1 MFSSHLHH
9 VLRCPCGLLRLPT
22 HGLDIIETSGRT
34 PIIRDKAKPR
44 EKQKQQLEPIEEDA
58 LCVNGKKRERETCQ
72 APSLTRDAS
81 AQETFLL
88 KSDGLGTCYCIGKA
102 VLPTPLLL
110 HEAGSLDANFPSGR
124 ESLL

>member
-1 MFSSHLHH
+1 MLFLAGDSDCCTPYYFVLGGFLGPRLGVHDVLISPTVHH

-58 LCVNGKKRERETCQ
+58 LCVNGKKRERERR
-72 APSLTRDAS
+72 A
-81 AQETFLL
+81 
-88 KSDGLGTCYCIGKA
+88 
-102 VLPTPLLL
+102 
-110 HEAGSLDANFPSGR
+110 
-124 ESLL
+124 